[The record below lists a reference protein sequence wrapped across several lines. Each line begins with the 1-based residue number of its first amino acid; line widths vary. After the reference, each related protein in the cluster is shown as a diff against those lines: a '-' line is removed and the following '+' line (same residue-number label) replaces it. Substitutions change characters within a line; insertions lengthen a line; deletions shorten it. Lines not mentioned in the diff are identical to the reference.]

1 MPIYQLEVWRTQR
14 ENAMDIGLPETEEEI
29 EVLPADEPVPAAA
42 PVEEPVEEP
51 VPA

>member
-1 MPIYQLEVWRTQR
+1 MPIYQSEVWRTQR
-14 ENAMDIGLPETEEEI
+14 EDAMDIGLPETEEEI
-29 EVLPADEPVPAAA
+29 EVLPADEPVPSPA